1 MGLAPFADQGAPEH
15 YNRLPRSSMPDAL
28 RARLVE
34 YYRPHVDALQSA
46 LDRDFRWKNF
56 RS

>member
-1 MGLAPFADQGAPEH
+1 
-15 YNRLPRSSMPDAL
+15 MPDAL